1 MDLDKIISHL
11 DVDEM
16 LDNWS
21 KYTNVLSR
29 MVDIINRAKN
39 FDVQYPKETYKE
51 DLQYMLS
58 HSSIID
64 KKYAALL
71 YYIYKQ
77 RQLRGL

>member
-1 MDLDKIISHL
+1 MDKIISHL